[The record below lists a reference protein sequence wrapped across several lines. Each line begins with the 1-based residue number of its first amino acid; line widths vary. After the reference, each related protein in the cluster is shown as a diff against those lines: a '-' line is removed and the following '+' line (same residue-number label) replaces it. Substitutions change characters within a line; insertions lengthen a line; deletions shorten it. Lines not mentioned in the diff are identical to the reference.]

1 MRVSVDQDICAGY
14 GTCVEVAPDLF
25 ELDDWGYATV
35 ADGGEVPDDQ
45 QELARDAAM
54 QCPMNAITLNE

>member
-25 ELDDWGYATV
+25 ELDDWGYAV
-35 ADGGEVPDDQ
+35 AIGDGEVVDGR
-45 QELARDAAM
+45 QEIAREAAL
-54 QCPMNAITLNE
+54 QCPMNAITLDE

>member
-25 ELDDWGYATV
+25 ELDDWGYAVAVGDGEV
-35 ADGGEVPDDQ
+35 ADGQ
-45 QELARDAAM
+45 QELAREAAL